1 MTLPWRGQAIRKEQ
15 LEQLY
20 LREHLSMAEI
30 AEALNCS
37 VNKVVYWMNRHAIPR
52 RHRDEASYVKH
63 NPEGDPFKIK
73 NLETDDERALFHL
86 GVGLYIGE
94 GTKSRHRVSISNADP
109 QVIRAFLRFLRQICQ
124 VEEKKIFAW
133 LNIFDDV
140 NLEEAQ
146 AYWEQVTG
154 LPRTQFYKP
163 IVRSGKKGSYQTKSR
178 YGTLTVGV
186 SNTKLANQIREWYK
200 TILEAFGS

>member
-1 MTLPWRGQAIRKEQ
+1 
-15 LEQLY
+15 
-20 LREHLSMAEI
+20 MAEI

-73 NLETDDERALFHL
+73 NLETDEERALFHL

-94 GTKSRHRVSISNADP
+94 GTKSRHRVSISNTDP

-124 VEEKKIFAW
+124 VEEKKI
-133 LNIFDDV
+133 LP
-140 NLEEAQ
+140 
-146 AYWEQVTG
+146 G
-154 LPRTQFYKP
+154 L
-163 IVRSGKKGSYQTKSR
+163 IS
-178 YGTLTVGV
+178 LMM
-186 SNTKLANQIREWYK
+186 
-200 TILEAFGS
+200 